1 MGHHQLDKLDEKI
14 LSMVSQNARIPF
26 LEIARACNVSGAAI
40 HQRMQKLTNL
50 GVIKGS
56 EYVIDPEAIGLDTC
70 AYIGLYLKN
79 PESFGEVIEELKKIP
94 EVVECHFI
102 TGRFD
107 LFIKLYATNNH
118 NLMNIIHQKLQPLGL
133 TSTETLI
140 SFREVFKRQ
149 APVVIEER
157 K

>member
-14 LSMVSQNARIPF
+14 LSMVSENARVPF

-50 GVIKGS
+50 GVIRGS
-56 EYVIDPEAIGLDTC
+56 EYIIDPEAIGLDTC
-70 AYIGLYLKN
+70 AYIGLYLKD
-79 PESFGEVIEELKKIP
+79 PESFGKVIEELKKIP

-149 APVVIEER
+149 APVVIEDR